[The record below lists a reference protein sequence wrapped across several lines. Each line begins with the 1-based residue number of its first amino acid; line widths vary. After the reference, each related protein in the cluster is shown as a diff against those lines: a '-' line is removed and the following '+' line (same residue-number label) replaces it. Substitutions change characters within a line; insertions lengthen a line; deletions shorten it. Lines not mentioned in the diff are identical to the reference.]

1 MVNETF
7 KFLVLLKIY
16 YNFKTVNIFFHK
28 FYHIFKKKIIR
39 VLRLCVVI
47 DCLIFATKDICEEK

>member
-28 FYHIFKKKIIR
+28 FYHIFKKKSFVCYDY
-39 VLRLCVVI
+39 VLLSIV
-47 DCLIFATKDICEEK
+47 